1 MRRRVVSDLWHTFLI
16 VSTPSLP
23 ALPSAPP
30 HGWIRLQAAKTARTL
45 ELYQGRARGSRLRTL
60 VWNVWVLLRTVG
72 TISFFLFVYVA
83 VSEDALRS
91 RGVDVYRLAH

>member
-1 MRRRVVSDLWHTFLI
+1 MLSLSVTCGIIFLI
-16 VSTPSLP
+16 VGTPSLP

-30 HGWIRLQAAKTARTL
+30 IGCWIRLQAAKTARTL
-45 ELYQGRARGSRLRTL
+45 ELYQGRARGSRLRSL

-72 TISFFLFVYVA
+72 TLSFFLFVYVA